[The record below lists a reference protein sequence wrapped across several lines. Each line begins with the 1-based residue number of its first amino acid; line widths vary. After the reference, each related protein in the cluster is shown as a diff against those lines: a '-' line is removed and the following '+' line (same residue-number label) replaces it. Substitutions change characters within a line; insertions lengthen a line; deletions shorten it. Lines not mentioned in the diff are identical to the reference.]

1 MEKYGAFAQLKKE
14 VIDSGICCRDGAC
27 AAFCPTGAI
36 KFEGGLPTLG
46 KPSGDGVEGRCIQCG
61 LCYNICP
68 RTGAYEDEVKKRY
81 LDGDETIGKYLGI
94 HVCEAADEEIKKR
107 AQDGGVVTALLKYAM
122 DKNLIHG
129 AVVAKRDEK
138 WKSYPALAMSSE
150 EILESAGTKYTVTS
164 NYLVLT
170 PFKEVLKKFEERE
183 VPESWVKLAFV
194 GTPCQILPLRKA
206 EAIVSGAKIRP
217 SNLISFT
224 IGLFCMENFN
234 YEKLIEEK
242 VVRELGISTESVKKF
257 DIKKGNF
264 RIFLNGEV
272 KEIPLSELNEY
283 IAGGCKVCTDFA
295 SNFADISV
303 GSVGAPEGKS
313 TVIVRT
319 EKGMQIYLGALREGY
334 IRELPEAP
342 KIKAI
347 KKLAKLKMKKH

>member
-1 MEKYGAFAQLKKE
+1 MEKYGTFAQLKKE
-14 VIDSGICCRDGAC
+14 VIDSGICCKDGAC

-36 KFEGGLPTLG
+36 KFENGLPRLG
-46 KPSGDGVEGRCIQCG
+46 KPSGEGVEGRCIQCG

-68 RTGAYEDEVKKRY
+68 RTGAYEKEVREKY
-81 LDGDETIGKYLGI
+81 SDGIIGKYIGI

-138 WKSYPALAMSSE
+138 WKSYPALVTSSD
-150 EILESAGTKYTVTS
+150 EILEASGTKYTVTS
-164 NYLVLT
+164 NYLALT
-170 PFKEVLKKFEERE
+170 PFKEIIRKFEERE
-183 VPESWVKLAFV
+183 IPESWIKLAFV

-206 EAIVSGAKIRP
+206 EVIVEGGKIRP
-217 SNLISFT
+217 SNLIEFT

-242 VVRELGISTESVKKF
+242 VYKELGISPESVKKF

-272 KEIPLSELNEY
+272 KEIPLGELGEY
-283 IAGGCKVCTDFA
+283 VAGGCRVCGDFA

-303 GSVGAPEGKS
+303 GSVGAPDGKS
-313 TVIVRT
+313 TVIIRT
-319 EKGMQIYLGALREGY
+319 EKGLQLYLGALREGY

-347 KKLAKLKMKKH
+347 KKLAKVKSKKQD